1 MGTKIQVFNSP
12 AFGQVRTAG
21 TPEQPLFC
29 ASDVAKALGYT
40 NPQKAIRDHCKGVNV
55 LDTPT
60 ENQHGAIVIQ
70 KVNYIAESDVFRLI
84 MKSKAPNAEAF
95 QDWVCGEVL
104 PSIRKTGGYIA
115 TQEGDTDAEIMAKA
129 LLVAQKTI
137 EERGKR
143 ISALQAENEKMLPKA
158 RVYDQIIVTPTNNGL
173 KTTTEVANE
182 LGMSGQALNK
192 MLIAC
197 GIIYKS
203 PSGMYLF
210 TSNYISWQ
218 LGKIVSTLIDES
230 KGITRQYIKWND
242 RGRAY
247 IRALYDC
254 AWDKRRAWHLMKN
267 GNNNTTNN

>member
-1 MGTKIQVFNSP
+1 MENKIFNSP

-29 ASDVAKALGYT
+29 LVDVCRALGLDSSQVVKRLDDGVVSIHPMPDSRNRIQQT
-40 NPQKAIRDHCKGVNV
+40 NFVNEDGLYDV
-55 LDTPT
+55 ILDSRKP
-60 ENQHGAIVIQ
+60 EA
-70 KVNYIAESDVFRLI
+70 KEFRKWI
-84 MKSKAPNAEAF
+84 TS
-95 QDWVCGEVL
+95 EVL

-210 TSNYISWQ
+210 TSNYISWK